1 MPGNCG
7 VVGHVTGRI
16 LFEPIFP
23 TKAQANMKKLSSLIQ
38 TVPPSPTTTMMQKG
52 RELKAAGYDVV
63 NLAGG
68 EPDFDTPPHIVEAAF
83 KAIHNSDTHY
93 PPAFGTPALLDAISQ
108 KLARENN
115 VQGVQSS
122 QIMVTPG
129 AKWALYATIAAVTDP
144 GDEVLI
150 LDPSWVS
157 YGPMVLLNHAVPVR
171 VPLRSEENFQ
181 LTADLLAGYITPR
194 TRLLMVNSPCNPTGR
209 VLTRDEIA
217 AIVQVAT
224 QHDLYVI
231 SDEIYEHILYE
242 GAVHYSL
249 AAEPGMAERTII
261 INGFSK
267 AYAMTGWRLG
277 WLAGPTEVVK
287 LARTLQTHSAQS
299 AASFTMAAGVAALN
313 GPQEQVQQMTA
324 AYAQRRR
331 FVLDAFE
338 EIPGIEC
345 RPIEGAFYVF
355 PRFTA
360 TEKSSLEIANLL
372 LEKVHIAATPG
383 IAFGE
388 AGEGHVR
395 FSIATHMNDLEK
407 MVERMAKLVPTL

>member
-1 MPGNCG
+1 
-7 VVGHVTGRI
+7 
-16 LFEPIFP
+16 
-23 TKAQANMKKLSSLIQ
+23 MKPLSTLIQ
-38 TVPPSPTTTMMQKG
+38 SVPPSPTTMMMQKG
-52 RELKAAGYDVV
+52 RDLKAAGYDVV

-68 EPDFDTPPHIVEAAF
+68 EPDFDTPDHIVEAAF
-83 KAIHNSDTHY
+83 QAMRAGDTHY
-93 PPAFGTPALLDAISQ
+93 PPAFGTPALLEAISN

-115 VQGVQSS
+115 IQGVQPT

-129 AKWALYATIAAVTDP
+129 AKWALFAAVAAMVEPD
-144 GDEVLI
+144 DEVII

-157 YGPMVLLNHAVPVR
+157 YAPIVMLNRATPVR
-171 VPLRSEENFQ
+171 LPLASADNFLVREEQLRS
-181 LTADLLAGYITPR
+181 AITPR
-194 TRLLMVNSPCNPTGR
+194 TKLIMVNSPCNPTGR
-209 VLTRDEIA
+209 VLSRTEMD
-217 AIVQVAT
+217 AIVTVAT
-224 QHDLYVI
+224 EYDLYVI
-231 SDEIYEHILYE
+231 SDEIYEHILYD
-242 GAVHYSL
+242 GAVHHSL
-249 AAEPGMAERTII
+249 AAEPGMAERTVI

-277 WLAGPTEVVK
+277 WLAGPAPVVK

-313 GPQEQVQQMTA
+313 GPQEHVHAMTA

-345 RPIEGAFYVF
+345 QPIEGAFYVF
-355 PRFTA
+355 PKFTA
-360 TEKSSLEIANLL
+360 TTKSSLEVADIL
-372 LEKVHIAATPG
+372 LEKAHIAATPG

-395 FSIATHMNDLEK
+395 FSIATHINDLEK
-407 MVERMAKLVPTL
+407 MVERLARFVPEL